1 MPKTRINCPQCR
13 QPIVADINQ
22 LFDVGLDPRSK
33 QLLLSGQF
41 NLAMC
46 QNCGYQGNLSTPIVY
61 HDPSKELLLT
71 YFPPELGPVNE
82 QERLIGPLLKQ
93 VMDSLPQEKR
103 KAYLFRPQN
112 MFTIQ
117 TLIERILEG
126 DGITK
131 EMIQEQQKK
140 LNLLQRLL
148 TATDEVFAQIV
159 QSEDQLIDADFF
171 VLLGRLGESAIMA
184 GEQDTAARLAE
195 VQQNLMQ
202 TSTVGKQAK
211 LHNDEVEAA
220 IQTLQSIGDELTREK
235 LLELFLQ
242 APNDTRLSVMA
253 SLTRQGLDYE
263 FFQLISSQIDSAQGE
278 QREKLTTLRQK
289 LVEITRAVDQQ
300 MEARLNQ
307 ARNNL
312 NELLKA
318 PDVAAATQQN
328 LAAID
333 EFFLRVLGEEIESA
347 RKSADLGRI
356 GQLQKISNVI
366 EQASQPPA
374 EVELIEKLLSA
385 EDDAALQSLLEDNR
399 NTVVSPTFVDTMT
412 NLVAQFSNG
421 EEQPQ
426 EVKDQLQW
434 VYESVLRFSMESKLK

>member
-1 MPKTRINCPQCR
+1 MPKTRISCPQCR

-41 NLAMC
+41 NMVMC
-46 QNCGYQGNLSTPIVY
+46 PNCGYQGNLASPIVY

-93 VMDSLPQEKR
+93 VMDNLPQEKR

-131 EMIQEQQKK
+131 EMIQAQQKK
-140 LNLLQRLL
+140 LNLLQRMLS
-148 TATDEVFAQIV
+148 ATDDAFAQIV
-159 QSEDQLIDADFF
+159 QTEDELIDAEFF
-171 VLLGRLGESAIMA
+171 ALLGRLGESAIMA
-184 GEQDTAARLAE
+184 GEQDTAARLADI
-195 VQQNLMQ
+195 QQKLML

-211 LHNDEVEAA
+211 QQSDEVEAA
-220 IQTLQSIGDELTREK
+220 IQTLQSLGDDLTQEK
-235 LLELFLQ
+235 LLELFLE

-253 SLTRQGLDYE
+253 SLTRQGIDYG
-263 FFQLISSQIDSAQGE
+263 FFQLLSSQIDAAQGE
-278 QREKLTTLRQK
+278 QREKLLALREK
-289 LVEITRAVDQQ
+289 LIEITRAVDQQ
-300 MEARLNQ
+300 MENRLNQ

-318 PDVAAATQQN
+318 PDVALATQQN

-333 EFFLRVLGEEIESA
+333 EFFVRVLGEEMEAA
-347 RKSADLGRI
+347 RKTADLGRI
-356 GQLQKISNVI
+356 GQLQKIANVI

-374 EVELIEKLLSA
+374 EVELIEKLLSS
-385 EDDAALQSLLEDNR
+385 EDDATLWSLLENNR
-399 NTVVSPTFVDTMT
+399 ATVVSPTFVDTMA
-412 NLVAQFSNG
+412 NLVAQFSNS
-421 EEQPQ
+421 EDQPQ

-434 VYESVLRFSMESKLK
+434 VFETVLRFSMESKID